1 MFTFFKIL
9 GPEPAF
15 CRLGLG
21 GSLGGYSSHG
31 YTHASHRVDSTQ
43 LGGNRLFFKFCP
55 PQSANRGPLRSKTV
69 TNVGPKQAF
78 RCLDF
83 SNSMKNWFCTI
94 TQHWKSIHVC
104 QMVKLLWCQISILV
118 PNCWVQKFPSTDMK
132 YKLVWGP
139 CMGRWKW
146 SAAKMDHMSHCL
158 RSGLVWKSL
167 SLYTS

>member
-83 SNSMKNWFCTI
+83 FKLYEDSVLYDYTTLKVHTQMSNGQI
-94 TQHWKSIHVC
+94 T
-104 QMVKLLWCQISILV
+104 MVPNQYPGAKLLSAKV
-118 PNCWVQKFPSTDMK
+118 PLN
-132 YKLVWGP
+132 
-139 CMGRWKW
+139 
-146 SAAKMDHMSHCL
+146 
-158 RSGLVWKSL
+158 
-167 SLYTS
+167 